1 MRKNY
6 EKATLEAARH
16 ERAAP
21 TPQVYT
27 FFALNTFP
35 RLPVLLD
42 EWMDDLEQAMNDDE
56 NAWVL
61 RETCQ
66 TFLRQLF
73 SQKDFSQIFTKKRG
87 WRYLN
92 LSQIFNFWSISDIRM
107 FDH

>member
-42 EWMDDLEQAMNDDE
+42 EGMDDLEQAMNDDE
-56 NAWVL
+56 NA
-61 RETCQ
+61 
-66 TFLRQLF
+66 
-73 SQKDFSQIFTKKRG
+73 
-87 WRYLN
+87 
-92 LSQIFNFWSISDIRM
+92 
-107 FDH
+107 